1 MRLVQAELLKL
12 RTAPRTAIGLL
23 LAMLG
28 LAALGSGAT
37 ASSADEPFAIET
49 SVSDILDVASL
60 AVIFSLILGILVV
73 TWEYRHGTITS
84 TFLATP
90 RRERVIGTKVLVGA
104 VAGALL
110 AVLSVVVSLGVARFW
125 IDVELERG
133 HWELIGRIVLGT
145 AAWAVLGVGVG
156 ALLQSQVGAI
166 VASLVWFL
174 VAEPL
179 LGHAFDEVADYLPG
193 AVSRPIDG
201 RGHDGS
207 GGAGRTRGRA
217 CVQPGRRRI
226 VDRRLRGR
234 FRRLGDHLRRPA
246 RRPVG
251 LGTSLEAWPH
261 PSRAIRRSSSPSSRS
276 PSAATASPG

>member
-1 MRLVQAELLKL
+1 VRLLHAELLKL
-12 RTAPRTAIGLL
+12 RTAPRTTIGLL

-28 LAALGSGAT
+28 LAGLGSGST
-37 ASSADEPFAIET
+37 ASTADGSPFAVDT

-60 AVIFSLILGILVV
+60 AVVFALILGVLVV

-90 RRERVIGTKVLVGA
+90 RRERVIGTKLLVAALAGVLLG
-104 VAGALL
+104 VA
-110 AVLSVVVSLGVARFW
+110 SVVVSLGVASFW

-166 VASLVWFL
+166 VASLVWLL

-179 LGHAFDEVADYLPG
+179 LGLPLDDVADYLPG
-193 AVSRPIDG
+193 AALDRLMGVDTEASEGP
-201 RGHDGS
+201 
-207 GGAGRTRGRA
+207 GA
-217 CVQPGRRRI
+217 P
-226 VDRRLRGR
+226 
-234 FRRLGDHLRRPA
+234 PA
-246 RRPVG
+246 EHAYG
-251 LGTSLEAWPH
+251 LGVAALLTFAYAAGFAVLGIIA
-261 PSRAIRRSSSPSSRS
+261 AVRRDVP
-276 PSAATASPG
+276 

>member
-1 MRLVQAELLKL
+1 MRLLHAELLKL

-28 LAALGSGAT
+28 LAALGSGST
-37 ASSADEPFAIET
+37 ASSADESPFAIET
-49 SVSDILDVASL
+49 PVSDILDVASL

-90 RRERVIGTKVLVGA
+90 RRERVIGTKLMIGVI
-104 VAGALL
+104 AGVLL
-110 AVLSVVVSLGVARFW
+110 AVLSVVASLAVASFW

-179 LGHAFDEVADYLPG
+179 LGLPLDEVADYLPG
-193 AVSRPIDG
+193 AALDRMMGVDTMEAEGP
-201 RGHDGS
+201 
-207 GGAGRTRGRA
+207 GAPPVEHA
-217 CVQPGRRRI
+217 YS
-226 VDRRLRGR
+226 
-234 FRRLGDHLRRPA
+234 LGVAALLTGA
-246 RRPVG
+246 YAAGFAV
-251 LGTSLEAWPH
+251 LG
-261 PSRAIRRSSSPSSRS
+261 II
-276 PSAATASPG
+276 SAVWRDVP